1 MAENTKANI
10 DAVPEMKL
18 ELVPVPVSDVDRT
31 KAFYEKAGFNL
42 EVDTRPTD
50 TMRVVQFTP
59 PGSAC
64 SIVFGTGMGEIT
76 DMKPGSVKGLHLVVA
91 NIDTAREALVKRGVE
106 VGEITD
112 LSGVKDAGFNDPD
125 GNLWLLQE
133 FPPELRQPG
142 QSFYQQEE

>member
-1 MAENTKANI
+1 MMAENTKENTI
-10 DAVPEMKL
+10 AVPELRL
-18 ELVPVPVSDVDRT
+18 ELVPLPVSDVDRA

-42 EVDTRPTD
+42 EVDTRPTG

-91 NIDTAREALVKRGVE
+91 DIREAREALVKRGLA
-106 VGEITD
+106 VGEIED
-112 LSGVKDAGFNDPD
+112 LQGVKYASFSDPD

-142 QSFYQQEE
+142 QSFY